1 MNIYL
6 DHCVMCDY
14 IAGKDNGI
22 VKKIDSLRDL
32 LTVNLPYSPAHI
44 EEVANIS
51 KSNICNDLKIKYIKE
66 KLDGISK
73 ITHNYEYLP
82 SLNKIRIVNE
92 SPYDCMMRVI
102 QDYEQTTGLAE
113 KLQEN
118 LFNQRFKVNEQ
129 YKIKNL
135 YDHPPEKIFE
145 YQPVKDELLRFC
157 KNDVNELNNLKNHE
171 NDFHRLQFG
180 VDNLVNFLELIG
192 FYPDSQSRS
201 RSNMHDVS
209 HLIYASKADYF
220 ISGDKKTRYKAKA
233 IYSFLDLR
241 TKVLDKDE
249 FITLELKQH
258 P

>member
-1 MNIYL
+1 MDIYL

-14 IAGKDNGI
+14 IAGKDNEI
-22 VKKIDSLRDL
+22 VTKIDSLRDSL
-32 LTVNLPYSPAHI
+32 SVNLPYSPAHI
-44 EEVANIS
+44 EEIANIS
-51 KSNICNDLKIKYIKE
+51 KSKIADNLKVKYIKE
-66 KLDGISK
+66 KLDTISK
-73 ITHNYEYLP
+73 ITRNYEYLP
-82 SLNKIRIVNE
+82 SFNEIRIDNE

-102 QDYEQTTGLAE
+102 EDYEQTTGLAE

-118 LFNQRFKVNEQ
+118 LFNLRFQVNEQ
-129 YKIKNL
+129 YKIENL
-135 YDHPPEKIFE
+135 FDYPPENIFE
-145 YQPVKDELLRFC
+145 YQPVKDELLKFS

-180 VDNLVNFLELIG
+180 IDNLVNFLELIG
-192 FYPDSQSRS
+192 YYPDSQSRS

-220 ISGDKKTRYKAKA
+220 ITGDKKTRYKAKA

-249 FITLELKQH
+249 FITLQLKQS